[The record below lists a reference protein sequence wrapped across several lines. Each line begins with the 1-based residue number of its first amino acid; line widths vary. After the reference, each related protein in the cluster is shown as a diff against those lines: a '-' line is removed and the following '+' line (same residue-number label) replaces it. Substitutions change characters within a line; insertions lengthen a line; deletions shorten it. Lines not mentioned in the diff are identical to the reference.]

1 MSVECNYCGK
11 EFTEENSEYDPE
23 TDKGIHVSKEH
34 TNDEKI
40 TKSKADRDP
49 YTSIVDEYKRQ
60 DKTDEVGQ
68 A

>member
-11 EFTEENSEYDPE
+11 EFTEQNSEYDPE

-34 TNDEKI
+34 TTDEKI
-40 TKSKADRDP
+40 SKAKADRDP
-49 YTSIVDEYKRQ
+49 YTSLVDKWDQCDRKGEA
-60 DKTDEVGQ
+60 EQ